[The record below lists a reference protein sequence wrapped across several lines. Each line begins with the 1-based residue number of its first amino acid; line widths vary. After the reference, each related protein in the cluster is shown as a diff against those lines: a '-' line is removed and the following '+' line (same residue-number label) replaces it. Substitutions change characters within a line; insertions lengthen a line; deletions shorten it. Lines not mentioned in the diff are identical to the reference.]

1 MLTNMT
7 ASTAAI
13 DPRMAWCD
21 ETYLNTPM
29 LVPSNE
35 ESIHSRNESGQ
46 DQYPSEFYSPFSS
59 INQIQSTPKTNERLP
74 YPMPFDWTPEGKN
87 LDTSPSWV
95 TNQSTP
101 TRMSSKPRQPLS
113 LLCDDGINSTF
124 PSNSPRSAFDYHST
138 SMSII
143 SPTGAPSN
151 SNTYTPRR
159 ASGPA
164 TFGTMNAVQPQ
175 TQTISPKT
183 HEDNQ
188 SSVKATESC
197 RMPPPPVPKHAL
209 RKSSLPS
216 KTQHRLSEELYAK
229 LTEQH
234 TAQLLP
240 IFDGRNASQPQASAL
255 PPQYRALYNASTV
268 GPTQYAR
275 EVSNPKKVKRSSL
288 SQKVLLQAI
297 LKKRIVTNIAD
308 HLTETDALSFSLSS
322 PSIYHRL
329 DDDWWRNAFP
339 VSNEE
344 QSKKSAWV
352 YLWPNCHGWCS
363 FCTRWKRIVMHEPS
377 KAHVCFECMQMPH
390 FKVISFS
397 AARARFKVGN
407 PVAIHFISQLP
418 SVQDGKA
425 RYFWICHL
433 QWVEAQCRIM
443 DVAFKLVKN
452 KPIMCRSNKERDD
465 IRVYD
470 GCASTGAQKRKASV
484 FRQKPVK
491 KAHLDDSFEET
502 HSGKSDVSTESR
514 EDIDTTY
521 RDDSSDLTSFD
532 GLDDADAE
540 GDTDDE
546 YVPESRAERRAYNVK
561 AKTKNKSPAK
571 ASIERRTRSRT
582 FTGTFAKQ
590 ERRSSAAIRNRR
602 AKSSPAPSDIA
613 QSKDDD
619 DGNDDHDDD
628 DDGDDD
634 ENQEEYD
641 ENVYICSSNERSM
654 SIVREV
660 RKEYIMKEL
669 EAMKGSS
676 EMLFDIPDM
685 FVQGQWDAME
695 KLGIQHN
702 DWNAMAQ
709 WIFHRNNLSEGICE
723 EDLDQSLYSTK

>member
-35 ESIHSRNESGQ
+35 ESIHSRIASGQ
-46 DQYPSEFYSPFSS
+46 DQYASEFYSPFSS
-59 INQIQSTPKTNERLP
+59 TNQTQSTPKTNERLP

-87 LDTSPSWV
+87 LNSPPSWV
-95 TNQSTP
+95 ANQSTP
-101 TRMSSKPRQPLS
+101 TRSSSKPRQPLS
-113 LLCDDGINSTF
+113 LLCDDGISNAF
-124 PSNSPRSAFDYHST
+124 PSNSPHSAFDYHPT
-138 SMSII
+138 SMSMI
-143 SPTGAPSN
+143 SPTGAPPN
-151 SNTYTPRR
+151 ITACTPRR

-164 TFGTMNAVQPQ
+164 TFGTMNALQPQ
-175 TQTISPKT
+175 TQNVSPKT
-183 HEDNQ
+183 HEDLQN
-188 SSVKATESC
+188 SIKSIESC

-209 RKSSLPS
+209 RKSSLPT

-229 LTEQH
+229 LAEHQST
-234 TAQLLP
+234 QLLP
-240 IFDGRNASQPQASAL
+240 IFDGRNCSQPQVTTL
-255 PPQYRALYNASTV
+255 PPQYRALYNASIV

-275 EVSNPKKVKRSSL
+275 EVSNPKKVNRSSL
-288 SQKVLLQAI
+288 SQRVLLRAI
-297 LKKRIVTNIAD
+297 FNKKIVKNIAA
-308 HLTETDALSFSLSS
+308 HLNETDALSFSLSS

-329 DDDWWRNAFP
+329 DDDWWKMAFP
-339 VSNEE
+339 VNNEE

-363 FCTRWKRIVMHEPS
+363 FCTKWKRIVMHEPS

-397 AARARFKVGN
+397 AARARFQVGN
-407 PVAIHFISQLP
+407 PVAIHFLSQLP

-443 DVAFKLVKN
+443 DVALQLIKN
-452 KPIMCRSNKERDD
+452 KPIMCRSNKERNN
-465 IRVYD
+465 VKAND
-470 GCASTGAQKRKASV
+470 GSASKGAQKRKVSV
-484 FRQKPVK
+484 TKQKPIK
-491 KAHLDDSFEET
+491 KIHLDESFEEVP
-502 HSGKSDVSTESR
+502 SGKSDVSTESR
-514 EDIDTTY
+514 EDIDTMY
-521 RDDSSDLTSFD
+521 CDDSSDLTSFD

-546 YVPESRAERRAYNVK
+546 YVPESRAERKAYNFK
-561 AKTKNKSPAK
+561 AKFKTKSPAK
-571 ASIERRTRSRT
+571 AVIERRTRSRT

-590 ERRSSAAIRNRR
+590 ERGSSAGVRSRR
-602 AKSSPAPSDIA
+602 AKSSPAPSDMA
-613 QSKDDD
+613 QSKD
-619 DGNDDHDDD
+619 
-628 DDGDDD
+628 GDD
-634 ENQEEYD
+634 ELQEEQD
-641 ENVYICSSNERSM
+641 ESVYICTSNERSM

-660 RKEYIMKEL
+660 RKEYIIKEL

-676 EMLFDIPDM
+676 EMPFDIPDM

-709 WIFHRNNLSEGICE
+709 WILRKNELSGGICE
-723 EDLDQSLYSTK
+723 ERLD